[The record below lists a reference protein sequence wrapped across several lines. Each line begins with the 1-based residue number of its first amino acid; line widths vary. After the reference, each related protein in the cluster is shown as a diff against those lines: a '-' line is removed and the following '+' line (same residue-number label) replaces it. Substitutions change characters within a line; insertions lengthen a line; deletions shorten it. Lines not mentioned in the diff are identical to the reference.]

1 MSDKIHYVV
10 VVTSV
15 LNHVNETYGRE
26 VYAFDT
32 FNSAYAFLLAHE
44 NAELFQLPTGNIGPC
59 ENLGK

>member
-1 MSDKIHYVV
+1 MSDKIHYIVV
-10 VVTSV
+10 I
-15 LNHVNETYGRE
+15 NGRE

-44 NAELFQLPTGNIGPC
+44 HAELFQLPNGNVGPC